1 MEEIKLFLI
10 SSNAL
15 LAAYV
20 SLNSFKSCFN
30 DADKLM
36 PLASL
41 SQRFVHKAK

>member
-1 MEEIKLFLI
+1 MEEIKLFLM

-15 LAAYV
+15 LTAYV

-30 DADKLM
+30 DADKLI

-41 SQRFVHKAK
+41 SQRFEHKAK

>member
-1 MEEIKLFLI
+1 MEEIRLFLI

-41 SQRFVHKAK
+41 SQRFEHKAK